1 MALEA
6 NYLDIPATLTH
17 HGADFL
23 RRTSYPTSGYSLG
36 TRGRRS
42 SRRLIVPPR
51 RRTPVIRLLIVALI
65 LFLGSRVFSM
75 LQTPREIHPVAATAR
90 TATPRPA
97 VASKPSARPVATATP
112 SPSRPAIPSQLP
124 QVKVPVLS
132 ASWLRTHPIA
142 EIPSIKGRAAIVVD
156 LTAGQILY
164 QQAQT
169 TRFPEASLTKMMT
182 AMVATDLAP
191 LDTVITVPEAAT
203 QVEPNH
209 MGISTGEKLTLR
221 ELLGGMLLDSGN
233 DAAEAI
239 AMGIVDRA
247 TFIGFMNQ
255 KAAALHLRASHFTN
269 PSGLDDADH
278 YSSAYDLAVM
288 GATLLA
294 DYPDLRTIVGSKQ
307 VSIYATPQHKA
318 FNPTN
323 IDRLLWTYPGAI
335 GIKPGY
341 TGSAGYCL
349 AAAATRNGRTI
360 LVVVLGST
368 QHFTDAA
375 TLLDF
380 GFRHPVTR

>member
-1 MALEA
+1 MPHLLIGPASCVSRIPGRGR
-6 NYLDIPATLTH
+6 NFLDTLIDLAH
-17 HGADFL
+17 HEADFL

-42 SRRLIVPPR
+42 SRRLVAPPG
-51 RRTPVIRLLIVALI
+51 RRTPVIRLAIVALA
-65 LFLGSRVFSM
+65 LLLGSRAFG
-75 LQTPREIHPVAATAR
+75 TPH
-90 TATPRPA
+90 PA
-97 VASKPSARPVATATP
+97 VASRPAASAHRAPTATP
-112 SPSRPAIPSQLP
+112 SPSRPPLPSQLP

-142 EIPSIKGRAAIVVD
+142 EVPSIKGRAAIVVD

-164 QQAQT
+164 QQDQG
-169 TRFPEASLTKMMT
+169 TRYADASLTKMMT
-182 AMVATDLAP
+182 AMVAADLVP
-191 LDTVITVPEAAT
+191 LDTVITVPDAAT

-209 MGISTGEKLTLR
+209 MGISTGEKLTVR
-221 ELLGGMLLDSGN
+221 ELIDGMMLDSGN
-233 DAAEAI
+233 DAAEAL

-247 TFIGFMNQ
+247 AFITFMNQ
-255 KAAALHLRASHFTN
+255 KAVAVHLRATHFTN
-269 PSGLDDADH
+269 PSGLDETDH
-278 YSSAYDLAVM
+278 YSSAYDLAVI

-294 DYPDLRTIVGSKQ
+294 DYPELRAIVGSKQ
-307 VSIYATPQHKA
+307 ISIYATPQHKA
-318 FNPTN
+318 FNPIN
-323 IDRLLWTYPGAI
+323 IDRLLSTYPGAI

-341 TGSAGYCL
+341 TGAAVYCL

-380 GFRHPVTR
+380 GFRHPVTH

>member
-1 MALEA
+1 M
-6 NYLDIPATLTH
+6 
-17 HGADFL
+17 
-23 RRTSYPTSGYSLG
+23 
-36 TRGRRS
+36 
-42 SRRLIVPPR
+42 
-51 RRTPVIRLLIVALI
+51 
-65 LFLGSRVFSM
+65 RV
-75 LQTPREIHPVAATAR
+75 VAATKH
-90 TATPRPA
+90 TATPKPA
-97 VASKPSARPVATATP
+97 AAARPGPTARSAATP
-112 SPSRPAIPSQLP
+112 PPTRPSVAAQLP
-124 QVKVPVLS
+124 QVKVPVFS

-164 QQAQT
+164 QQDQGSRYA
-169 TRFPEASLTKMMT
+169 EASLTKMMT
-182 AMVATDLAP
+182 AMVAVDLTQ
-191 LDTVITVPEAAT
+191 LDTVITVPQAAT

-209 MGISTGEKLTLR
+209 MGISTGEKLTVR
-221 ELLGGMLLDSGN
+221 ELLEGMLLDSGN

-247 TFIGFMNQ
+247 KFIDFMNQ
-255 KAAALHLRASHFTN
+255 KAAALHLRSTHFTN
-269 PSGLDDADH
+269 PSGLDDSDH
-278 YSSAYDLAVM
+278 YSSAYDLAVI

-294 DYPDLRTIVGSKQ
+294 DYPDLRAIVGSKQ

-318 FNPTN
+318 FNPIN
-323 IDRLLWTYPGAI
+323 IDRLLSTYPGAI

-341 TGSAGYCL
+341 TGAAGYCL